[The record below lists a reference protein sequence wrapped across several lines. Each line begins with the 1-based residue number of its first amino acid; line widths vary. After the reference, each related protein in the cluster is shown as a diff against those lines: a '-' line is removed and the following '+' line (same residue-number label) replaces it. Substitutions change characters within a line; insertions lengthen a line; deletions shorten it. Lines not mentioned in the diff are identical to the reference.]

1 MSHTEENEISPVLP
15 QVSISCVTD
24 KSHFYW
30 ELWAYSLR
38 EKGWQ
43 EMQSKKE
50 KVKMTAPEKHQFVP
64 VMKNIS
70 PNYHSRRRGSLFAT
84 TKTRF

>member
-1 MSHTEENEISPVLP
+1 MGIFTEG
-15 QVSISCVTD
+15 
-24 KSHFYW
+24 
-30 ELWAYSLR
+30 
-38 EKGWQ
+38 GWQ
-43 EMQSKKE
+43 EMQSKRE